1 MSSFFGEDPS
11 GVGGGGGASMSF
23 LDPDEE
29 DNVVNADT
37 QGEEFRFDFTVP
49 SQQTQNDHR
58 PGGHHQSAGQLY
70 SKMVSF
76 NSLSFVTSLHYVLS
90 LCMRV
95 YRLSPFSTYIG
106 LNCMLPCFVHI
117 THQSFLNHK
126 CVVMIELCPTYAVD
140 ATLATTRS

>member
-58 PGGHHQSAGQLY
+58 PGGHHQSASNQLY

-76 NSLSFVTSLHYVLS
+76 NSLSFVTSLHNVSS
-90 LCMRV
+90 LCV
-95 YRLSPFSTYIG
+95 SIDLVPFLLSI
-106 LNCMLPCFVHI
+106 LH
-117 THQSFLNHK
+117 
-126 CVVMIELCPTYAVD
+126 
-140 ATLATTRS
+140 

>member
-95 YRLSPFSTYIG
+95 YRLSPFSTNIG

-117 THQSFLNHK
+117 THQSFVNHK
-126 CVVMIELCPTYAVD
+126 CV
-140 ATLATTRS
+140 

>member
-58 PGGHHQSAGQLY
+58 PGGHHQSASNQLY

-76 NSLSFVTSLHYVLS
+76 N
-90 LCMRV
+90 
-95 YRLSPFSTYIG
+95 
-106 LNCMLPCFVHI
+106 
-117 THQSFLNHK
+117 
-126 CVVMIELCPTYAVD
+126 
-140 ATLATTRS
+140 